1 MVDFVE
7 VAKAS
12 ELEERTM
19 RAVEVQ
25 GTKVLLVRSG
35 GRYYAINNRCP
46 HLGGNLSQG
55 HLKGTVVTC
64 PVHGS
69 QFDITDGHVIRW
81 LEGSGLLQAIGKV
94 LKRPRPVAT
103 YNVKIVDDKI
113 LVEMRAFSNNP
124 FPDTSQFISVA
135 LT

>member
-12 ELEERTM
+12 ELEEGTM

-46 HLGGNLSQG
+46 HLGGNLS
-55 HLKGTVVTC
+55 
-64 PVHGS
+64 
-69 QFDITDGHVIRW
+69 
-81 LEGSGLLQAIGKV
+81 
-94 LKRPRPVAT
+94 
-103 YNVKIVDDKI
+103 
-113 LVEMRAFSNNP
+113 
-124 FPDTSQFISVA
+124 
-135 LT
+135 